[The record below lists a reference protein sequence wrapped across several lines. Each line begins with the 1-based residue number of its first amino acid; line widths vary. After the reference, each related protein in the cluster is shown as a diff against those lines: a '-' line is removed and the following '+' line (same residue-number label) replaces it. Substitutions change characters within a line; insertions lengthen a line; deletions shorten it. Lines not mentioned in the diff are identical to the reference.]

1 MGHAEGIVA
10 RVRFTTPPHATIF
23 GYERDVDRVYVRRRF
38 SFTGAAQK
46 RLGLPNI
53 VAWLANPLLPDPVH
67 QSGALSFMYLA
78 LASPLGAVFAP
89 DAQRMS
95 LTGHS
100 VPGAPYG
107 PVERGPVREH
117 VRNVIREAGPTARF
131 VVDFGIRR
139 FFTRRRRVPG
149 FFLYSPSNAYPLQY
163 HGEHLPN
170 RESRVTLGEPRD
182 ALGMPRLNI
191 DIRFSEDDVRGVV
204 RAHRHWDE
212 YLRRHGCGRIEYLH
226 EDLEG
231 AVEERLGAGFHQVGT
246 TRMSASPRNGVLTP
260 DLALHGFEDLFIVS
274 SSALVTSGQAN
285 STFMIVVLAL
295 RLADRLRGE
304 LRARSASGEV
314 PITEEPCTGLLSASA
329 DCRPYRGE
337 REIHT

>member
-1 MGHAEGIVA
+1 
-10 RVRFTTPPHATIF
+10 
-23 GYERDVDRVYVRRRF
+23 
-38 SFTGAAQK
+38 
-46 RLGLPNI
+46 
-53 VAWLANPLLPDPVH
+53 
-67 QSGALSFMYLA
+67 
-78 LASPLGAVFAP
+78 
-89 DAQRMS
+89 
-95 LTGHS
+95 
-100 VPGAPYG
+100 
-107 PVERGPVREH
+107 
-117 VRNVIREAGPTARF
+117 
-131 VVDFGIRR
+131 
-139 FFTRRRRVPG
+139 
-149 FFLYSPSNAYPLQY
+149 
-163 HGEHLPN
+163 
-170 RESRVTLGEPRD
+170 
-182 ALGMPRLNI
+182 MPRLNI